1 MIKKKQLYSLAMRL
15 NHHLNKLTLQPLNN
29 YQIVVINT
37 PHPESEILVN
47 NSQNTVAKSQDLQ
60 CDPKLDHWLTMIR
73 DSAKPKTGLASQ
85 MAHIKSSHIH
95 PFWEYTS
102 GIRYCEN

>member
-1 MIKKKQLYSLAMRL
+1 MTNPGLNWMIKKSSINDRLYWRVS
-15 NHHLNKLTLQPLNN
+15 NDLTAFSNPNNN

-47 NSQNTVAKSQDLQ
+47 NSQNTVAKSQDLK

-73 DSAKPKTGLASQ
+73 DSAKPKQ
-85 MAHIKSSHIH
+85 D
-95 PFWEYTS
+95 
-102 GIRYCEN
+102 